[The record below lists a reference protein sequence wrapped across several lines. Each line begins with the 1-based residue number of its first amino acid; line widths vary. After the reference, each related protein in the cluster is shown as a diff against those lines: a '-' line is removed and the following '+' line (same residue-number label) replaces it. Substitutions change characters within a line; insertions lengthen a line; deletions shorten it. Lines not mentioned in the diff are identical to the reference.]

1 MASLGRVTVNIGAI
15 DRMLDMARAQ
25 QSLDEFS
32 EWDAELSQK
41 EQDETKRRK
50 EFELAGS
57 DDSNRQIQF

>member
-1 MASLGRVTVNIGAI
+1 
-15 DRMLDMARAQ
+15 MARAQ

-41 EQDETKRRK
+41 EQDETRRRT
-50 EFELAGS
+50 EFELAGG